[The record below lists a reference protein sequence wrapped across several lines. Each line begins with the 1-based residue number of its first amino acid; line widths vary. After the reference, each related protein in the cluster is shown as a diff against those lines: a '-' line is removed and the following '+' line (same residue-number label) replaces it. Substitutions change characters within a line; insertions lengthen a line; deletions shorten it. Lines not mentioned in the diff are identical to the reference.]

1 MKVDKIKNI
10 AHIYVIER
18 YKQRVFIA
26 LRRSPINR
34 KFLIV
39 MAYREAVHLQMVLAV
54 HYSRRSYMPRCVAN
68 SGTRRQNVDIS
79 SRHAI
84 GVLGEYCT
92 GIYNP
97 LKRVTFVVAE
107 TERRIQMVV

>member
-1 MKVDKIKNI
+1 MEVDKIKNI

-18 YKQRVFIA
+18 YKQRVLIV
-26 LRRSPINR
+26 LRRSSLNR

-39 MAYREAVHLQMVLAV
+39 MVYREAVHLQMVLAI

-79 SRHAI
+79 SRHTI
-84 GVLGEYCT
+84 VVLGEYCT
-92 GIYNP
+92 GIYNS